1 MGLGSVAVKRVCR
14 GGVMMAAIAGGL
26 AWGQEGR
33 SRAANT
39 MLEPTGAMGEDA
51 GEGVAVE
58 GAAATKGKLRI
69 LFADVEGGQATLW
82 VTPAGKSLLVDTGW
96 PGNGGRDAD
105 RIVALAHRA
114 GLRQIDTVLLTH
126 FHVDHAGGV
135 PDLLHRIRVGRFL
148 DHGPNT
154 EPADAET
161 AKAYAAYRKAMVG
174 RKVGRS
180 TVKVGEVLPGWGGSG
195 VVATVVSAAKDV
207 LPAPLAGEDRNLG
220 KENEACERSPERAAE
235 GTENDQ
241 SVGIVVQFG
250 RFRAVDLG
258 DLTWGVERGL
268 VCPVNRLGTV
278 DLMVVSHHGT
288 ARSNSPALI
297 AALAPE
303 VAVVDNGERKG
314 AEAATMQTLENAA
327 NGVGAV
333 WQLHAAAS
341 VGPEL
346 NTVQERMANRAGE
359 DGNWLEV
366 DASRDGSMEVTNGRT
381 GQVVRYSG
389 GERPHRS

>member
-1 MGLGSVAVKRVCR
+1 M
-14 GGVMMAAIAGGL
+14 
-26 AWGQEGR
+26 
-33 SRAANT
+33 T
-39 MLEPTGAMGEDA
+39 EPKGALGEDA
-51 GEGVAVE
+51 GGGVAVD
-58 GAAATKGKLRI
+58 GAAATRGKLRI

-82 VTPAGKSLLVDTGW
+82 VTPGGRSLLVDTGW

-105 RIVALAHRA
+105 RIAALAHRA

-126 FHVDHAGGV
+126 FHTDHAGGV
-135 PDLLHRIRVGRFL
+135 PELVKKIRVGRFL
-148 DHGPNT
+148 GPWG
-154 EPADAET
+154 EYRAGRSGDGAGLCGVPEGGGEAQGGADGGAGRRG
-161 AKAYAAYRKAMVG
+161 AAGVG
-174 RKVGRS
+174 RI
-180 TVKVGEVLPGWGGSG
+180 GG
-195 VVATVVSAAKDV
+195 VEATVVSAAGAV
-207 LPAPLAGEDRNLG
+207 LTEPLAGEG
-220 KENEACERSPERAAE
+220 KENEACARSPERAAE
-235 GTENDQ
+235 GSENDQ
-241 SVGIVVQFG
+241 SVGVVVQFG

-268 VCPVNRLGTV
+268 VCPTNKLGAM

-288 ARSNSPALI
+288 ARSNSPALL
-297 AALAPE
+297 AAVRPE

-314 AEAATMQTLENAA
+314 AEAETMGNLASAA

-366 DASRDGSMEVTNGRT
+366 DASRDGTMEVTNGRT
-381 GQVVRYSG
+381 GQVIRYSG